1 MEEFNLEFQ
10 KKHNVILQTGFQ
22 GELQFLRNGK
32 PVTEKERNQLIGK
45 HTVGSGDK
53 GRELTGEAIWG
64 GIKVVDPTS
73 VSNWKDSYETI
84 TDPNAAFLDKILAGF
99 SAIPALGK
107 VGKTIR
113 LARGESNA
121 LKAMN
126 KIEKVEKV
134 LDKVPTGIKKLDKPV
149 EKFTGKIADK
159 ILPKKKY
166 TPESFKGSDTRDI
179 YNLATK
185 PINIINKVGD
195 INEQKDNVE
204 NLYSGL
210 ELINK
215 SRTVSVAERKKREIQ
230 NENLS
235 KLLSSR
241 SKQMKKKKYAFGGNV
256 MNIQSPEEA
265 LFQMIQNSQM
275 SGIEAANDPLVMGTK
290 ALGGMATQMGM
301 NMATSGINEA
311 GGLTKVL
318 KNVFA
323 SGGYTGDDIEVEGDE
338 SFETPNGQ
346 FGEFKGPSHEQGG
359 IPLGTKQGGIARN
372 GELPEGSFIYPKR
385 FKIKD
390 PKTGKKE
397 SMADRASKR
406 NKKEGSLSKM
416 LEGTS
421 DKILKNTLDRTKAKN
436 QREDSFDKMQ
446 WHQNEMAKLSKSMG
460 FMPGI
465 EQVQQGAPE
474 KMAKGGVPL
483 VGKEDEYQ
491 MLYDDLTGANNPIYN
506 PLYANFEQLINNQ
519 ISTGKIKDPGINNF
533 PTDPTITPEPSNS
546 KKSIG
551 DLFNSASMPTL
562 GDAMGISGND
572 FQAYMPLKTTL
583 DQRKGDTKNINPY
596 ENYGDEALNTLNKN
610 YEFLDYL
617 KNEQLQEA
625 NLNRNATIGRNNSS
639 TRSLNTGRAMNL
651 ATDAQYN
658 DVNNKIY
665 QQYFQNQSGVND
677 KISGVQLDIAGKK
690 AGGEQYRDLSDRQD
704 RDNFYNNLSKS
715 YSNLGEGVS
724 RTGKSINEL
733 KTRGTT
739 QELMNQLSNLVSV
752 NAMTGKTT
760 QKEGIEGLANTVS
773 AQVSAYVKSLMT
785 PEAYSKLTAEQIKNI
800 EAQFLPQFA
809 ASNK

>member
-1 MEEFNLEFQ
+1 M
-10 KKHNVILQTGFQ
+10 KKRI
-22 GELQFLRNGK
+22 
-32 PVTEKERNQLIGK
+32 
-45 HTVGSGDK
+45 
-53 GRELTGEAIWG
+53 
-64 GIKVVDPTS
+64 
-73 VSNWKDSYETI
+73 
-84 TDPNAAFLDKILAGF
+84 
-99 SAIPALGK
+99 
-107 VGKTIR
+107 
-113 LARGESNA
+113 
-121 LKAMN
+121 
-126 KIEKVEKV
+126 
-134 LDKVPTGIKKLDKPV
+134 IKKKN
-149 EKFTGKIADK
+149 
-159 ILPKKKY
+159 
-166 TPESFKGSDTRDI
+166 
-179 YNLATK
+179 NL
-185 PINIINKVGD
+185 
-195 INEQKDNVE
+195 
-204 NLYSGL
+204 
-210 ELINK
+210 
-215 SRTVSVAERKKREIQ
+215 
-230 NENLS
+230 
-235 KLLSSR
+235 
-241 SKQMKKKKYAFGGNV
+241 YAFGGNV
-256 MNIQSPEEA
+256 MNTQSPEEL

-290 ALGGMATQMGM
+290 ALGGMATGMGM

-359 IPLGTKQGGIARN
+359 IPLGTKQGGVARN

-460 FMPGI
+460 RLPGI
-465 EQVQQGAPE
+465 ESQSEMTDTP
-474 KMAKGGVPL
+474 KFKGGGPL
-483 VGKEDEYQ
+483 VGASDKYN
-491 MLYDDLTGANNPIYN
+491 MIADDLYGLNNPIYN
-506 PLYANFEQLINNQ
+506 PLFGNFEQLVNNQ
-519 ISTGKIKDPGINNF
+519 IDTGKIQNPGINNF
-533 PTDPTITPEPSNS
+533 PTDPTITSEPSNS
-546 KKSIG
+546 KKTKG

-562 GDAMGISGND
+562 GDAMGIAGNA

-596 ENYGDEALNTLNKN
+596 KNYGDEALNTLNKN

-617 KNEQLQEA
+617 KSEQLQEA

-677 KISGVQLDIAGKK
+677 KVSGVQLDIAGKK

-704 RDNFYNNLSKS
+704 RDAFYNNLSKS

-724 RTGKSINEL
+724 KTGKSINDL

-773 AQVSAYVKSLMT
+773 SQVDNYLKENYKPEFLQKLSPEQLEMLKAQYLQK
-785 PEAYSKLTAEQIKNI
+785 
-800 EAQFLPQFA
+800 FA